1 MLLRKLEDSTL
12 YWSEER
18 SDNEPQRKEDS
29 PSSPQTVTQSTTKG
43 LIDKESVKERLI
55 GCPVCQ
61 SSLYRREDIE
71 ELFISDGRK
80 F

>member
-1 MLLRKLEDSTL
+1 VFLRKLEDSTP

-18 SDNEPQRKEDS
+18 SDNKPQRKEDS
-29 PSSPQTVTQSTTKG
+29 PSSPPTVIQSTTQS

-55 GCPVCQ
+55 GVPVCQ
-61 SSLYRREDIE
+61 SSLYRCEAIE